1 MALFKGE
8 LTLNEILYQFPY
20 KRLMELVQTR
30 QDRLIEEE
38 KSFKEAQEQMDRD
51 QARQSII
58 IP

>member
-1 MALFKGE
+1 M
-8 LTLNEILYQFPY
+8 LYQFPY

>member
-1 MALFKGE
+1 M
-8 LTLNEILYQFPY
+8 YQFPY

-30 QDRLIEEE
+30 KDRLIEEE

-51 QARQSII
+51 QARQSIF